1 MNNRFWVVG
10 GKYTDTSVNLLIS
23 GSERVMGP
31 FQDRDSALSV
41 WREVAEQSRSDFHA
55 RYTIAQETGQRAL

>member
-1 MNNRFWVVG
+1 
-10 GKYTDTSVNLLIS
+10 
-23 GSERVMGP
+23 MGP